1 MIGEMRLPKLWIN
14 VRHDVGRKDYLLS
27 GCILMVVM
35 YAGEVALAW
44 ILTREFYRPH
54 DFLAPMQ
61 SVQLNYVSTSTMS
74 AKFIWTIPFV
84 WIALSMSVRRAV
96 DAGCTAW
103 VGVLVLV
110 PYVNYVVM
118 LLLVAGPSRPRETPA
133 PSSLVS
139 PGWSQFKNFLIGTL
153 SGVTFGISMM
163 ALSVYA
169 FQTYA
174 AVLFI
179 ITPLLVGAVAA
190 FFCRVSGGQVRRAF
204 FCSFTAIL
212 VLYCAL
218 VLFALEGFV
227 CILMAAPLAIVM
239 ALLGA
244 GIGTM
249 IARFGP
255 AHRKDLLLLLT
266 LPLACS
272 MESHLTSP
280 PLKLVTTSVEIEAP
294 IEVVWRNVVEFPPL
308 AEPQELH
315 FRAGIAYPTGARIE
329 GSGVGAVRYC
339 EFSTGAFIEP
349 ITTWDAPTHLAFDV
363 REQPDPMRELSLYD
377 IHPPHLDWALMS
389 ERGEF
394 RLEPI
399 GQFRTR
405 LTGNT
410 WYRLDMAPYPYWSM
424 WTDAIIHSIHK
435 RVLRHVAAVSE

>member
-1 MIGEMRLPKLWIN
+1 MIGEIRLPKLWIN
-14 VRHDVGRKDYLLS
+14 VRHDVDRKDYLLS

-35 YAGEVALAW
+35 YAGEAALVW
-44 ILTREFYRPH
+44 ILTREFYRPL
-54 DFLAPMQ
+54 DFLTPMQ
-61 SVQLNYVSTSTMS
+61 SVQLNNVSTSMMT

-96 DAGCTAW
+96 DAGSTAW

-110 PYVNYVVM
+110 PYVNYVIM

-139 PGWSQFKNFLIGTL
+139 PGWSQFKSFLAGTL
-153 SGVTFGISMM
+153 GGVIFGISMM
-163 ALSVYA
+163 ALSVYI
-169 FQTYA
+169 FQAYA

-179 ITPLLVGAVAA
+179 ITPFLVGAVAA
-190 FFCRVSGGQVRRAF
+190 FFCRVSGGEVRRAF

-218 VLFALEGFV
+218 VLFAFEGFV

-255 AHRKDLLLLLT
+255 AQRKDLLLLLT

-294 IEVVWRNVVEFPPL
+294 TEVLWRNVVEFPPL

-315 FRAGIAYPTGARIE
+315 FRAGIAYPTRRQNRRV
-329 GSGVGAVRYC
+329 GSGCR
-339 EFSTGAFIEP
+339 
-349 ITTWDAPTHLAFDV
+349 
-363 REQPDPMRELSLYD
+363 
-377 IHPPHLDWALMS
+377 AL
-389 ERGEF
+389 
-394 RLEPI
+394 L
-399 GQFRTR
+399 
-405 LTGNT
+405 
-410 WYRLDMAPYPYWSM
+410 
-424 WTDAIIHSIHK
+424 
-435 RVLRHVAAVSE
+435 